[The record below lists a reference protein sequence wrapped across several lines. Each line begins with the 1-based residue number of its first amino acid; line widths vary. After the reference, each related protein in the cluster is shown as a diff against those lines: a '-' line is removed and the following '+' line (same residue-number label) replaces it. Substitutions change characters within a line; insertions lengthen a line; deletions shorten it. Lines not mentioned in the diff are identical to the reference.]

1 MSQKLNMD
9 LNGDGLIEN
18 LYHYLWSKDSLFNRS
33 PQVNIPDTVI
43 FRYEQPVFWYF
54 TSKPRSETQQPT
66 PSTSGSADNA
76 SSVDGEGG
84 QSSKIMRKTR
94 KNLNNKEIEKAFLRD
109 ASDSGIIAV
118 YMYKKT
124 ERNIVNVMKR

>member
-1 MSQKLNMD
+1 MSSSQKLNMD

-54 TSKPRSETQQPT
+54 TSKPKSETNLSTDNGAST
-66 PSTSGSADNA
+66 PDLST
-76 SSVDGEGG
+76 
-84 QSSKIMRKTR
+84 T
-94 KNLNNKEIEKAFLRD
+94 
-109 ASDSGIIAV
+109 
-118 YMYKKT
+118 
-124 ERNIVNVMKR
+124 